1 MNILQTLKKKGF
13 FSTNWI
19 YNKTVLY
26 LIFVIA
32 LTNLFVLFQQEDIFS
47 ILFFLLVGFLTSFFS
62 KNMVVILCIC
72 LFFTNVLKYGRSAA
86 GHTEGFDSEKKEDEG
101 EKKEDEG
108 EKKEDEG
115 EKKDNDK
122 KKGDDKK
129 KDNEKKDSE
138 KKKDMNP
145 EIKSESFDSANNDK
159 KTDTDPMLLKQEKLL
174 DNMNKYK
181 SLLDT
186 LQGITQNMKDLK
198 GVSS

>member
-1 MNILQTLKKKGF
+1 MNILQTLKKRGF

-26 LIFVIA
+26 VIFVIA

-72 LFFTNVLKYGRSAA
+72 LFFTNILKYGRSAA
-86 GHTEGFDSEKKEDEG
+86 GHREGFDSEKKDEG
-101 EKKEDEG
+101 KKKDDEVEKKGD
-108 EKKEDEG
+108 
-115 EKKDNDK
+115 EKKDD
-122 KKGDDKK
+122 
-129 KDNEKKDSE
+129 EKKVDE

-145 EIKSESFDSANNDK
+145 ENKSESFDSANNDG